1 MCGLPRHTM
10 WCDTEY
16 LKVVLT
22 PQLKGSVLQGG
33 NLLQMPTVRNGSRVP
48 PLLLPNWPAK
58 QGIPG
63 LRFVPHVLSGAPQVV
78 LVVKNPPASAEDMRG
93 AGSVPGWGRS
103 PGGGRG
109 SPLQCSCLENPVD
122 REVFWTTVL
131 RVTKSQTQPKQLSTH
146 TSSLGWFL

>member
-103 PGGGRG
+103 PGRGRG
-109 SPLQCSCLENPVD
+109 SPLQCSCLESPMARGNRQATAHGV
-122 REVFWTTVL
+122 
-131 RVTKSQTQPKQLSTH
+131 PKGRTRLK
-146 TSSLGWFL
+146 